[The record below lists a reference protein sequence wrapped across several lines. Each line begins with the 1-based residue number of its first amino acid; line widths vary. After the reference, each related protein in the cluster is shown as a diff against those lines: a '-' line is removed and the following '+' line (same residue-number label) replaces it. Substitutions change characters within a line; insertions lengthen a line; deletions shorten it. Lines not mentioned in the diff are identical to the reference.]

1 MFRPI
6 KRCVKTTS
14 TICRKIVVPGDP
26 LYDESLVDF
35 SKGWMKHEAS
45 KYSCE
50 SVSLE
55 KTTPEFEDLQARLAE
70 FEDTAQK
77 WFLVQGI
84 YPIKVIMRLQN
95 EMAEHFC
102 DKRKDHIIETL
113 LVSEDSEDILDQL
126 PEHYTDFVEIL
137 NVPSSIKTKA
147 KKSTVPSVTDRLQES
162 GIVGVGK
169 HPKPEVIG
177 FLRSEFIKENGG
189 KLPCEN
195 IRVIVEVLR
204 HFDNAKNVIDV
215 CAINGVHS
223 LYTTEVTLD
232 SLLHANSL
240 FLCNNIKIF

>member
-1 MFRPI
+1 M
-6 KRCVKTTS
+6 KTTS
-14 TICRKIVVPGDP
+14 TVYRKIVVPGDP

-35 SKGWMKHEAS
+35 SKGWMKHDS

-55 KTTPEFEDLQARLAE
+55 KITPEFEDLQARVAE
-70 FEDTAQK
+70 FEDTSRK
-77 WFLVQGI
+77 WFLVEGI

-137 NVPSSIKTKA
+137 TVPSSVKTKS
-147 KKSTVPSVTDRLQES
+147 KKSTVPSITDRLQEK

-177 FLRSEFIKENGG
+177 FLRKEFIKENGG

-223 LYTTEVTLD
+223 LYTTEVNVENK
-232 SLLHANSL
+232 A
-240 FLCNNIKIF
+240 FLTFLTSKVSIASFRVA